1 MGVEFLRPDIQVFG
15 GVVSWCLTYSGI
27 RPYGHQWAYFG
38 CSHVEAA
45 PARLAVIRLDGLRS
59 DDVSSLNWTCVGDP
73 AYYES
78 ILATTVKPRSVGIGR
93 DESTFLSGVLGPR
106 PKRRK
111 CFLAA

>member
-1 MGVEFLRPDIQVFG
+1 MVVCFVFWGGIDRPWESNFSGQIFRFFG

-78 ILATTVKPRSVGIGR
+78 ILATTVKPRSVR
-93 DESTFLSGVLGPR
+93 
-106 PKRRK
+106 
-111 CFLAA
+111 